1 MTRPPDA
8 EGRRLAEAAPSTTPT
23 AATTPE
29 IAATIPD
36 RGDAEAADAAEAA
49 EAAEQLA
56 FDWHLADDREYPPG
70 LEHCACSCPWCAER
84 WTA

>member
-1 MTRPPDA
+1 MARPPND
-8 EGRRLAEAAPSTTPT
+8 EGRRLTQAAPSTTPT

-36 RGDAEAADAAEAA
+36 RGDADAADAA

-70 LEHCACSCPWCAER
+70 IEHCACSCPWCAER
-84 WTA
+84 LTA